1 MIIGSTYPELQ
12 WWNEQTKSGY
22 HSRSLSNPPGAVTFA
37 FWVAQQVLA
46 GKKLPKDITINVPL
60 LAISQQELPAKLA
73 ATPPG
78 GIADVT
84 YTLPQTVAL
93 LDRK

>member
-12 WWNEQTKSGY
+12 WWSEQAKTGY
-22 HSRSLSNPPGAVTFA
+22 QSRSLSNPPGAVSFA

-46 GKKLPKDITINVPL
+46 GKKIPKEVTINVPL

-78 GIADVT
+78 GLADVT

-93 LDRK
+93 LDKK